1 MRQGGVPFEI
11 GADCFAVLS
20 GKKSD
25 GTIFE
30 NNCVISDNTI
40 SYAITPQTTAAGGL
54 IECEVKLYGN
64 NNALISSP
72 RFTIIVDERAVG
84 EDEIISSNEYSALT
98 TLYSETNLLKNDI
111 QDKLESGYFKGEKGD
126 KGDKGDTGEKGEQGI
141 QGIQGEK
148 GDTPEID
155 QTYSPASENAQSGI
169 AVAEALGCVANAI
182 KQTVSGNP
190 ILIDDASPI
199 KHTLDVKTTANET
212 VYVRGK
218 NLIPFNNKAYYNGRY
233 AAGQTYVINGV
244 SFTINVD
251 GSVYAKG
258 TATGTITFTLF
269 SAGSFETGIHTVN
282 LSGSPD
288 GSSAT
293 TYSLRL
299 RNAEATSGV
308 YNDYGNGVTVNNTS
322 ITKATVAIIVN
333 SGAIIDAIFYPM
345 LEFGKT
351 ASEFISPEETQ
362 SAIADEDG
370 IVSGIE
376 LRKITSIFTET
387 SAEIECT
394 YNRDTNAVMGNIET
408 ALDSIIA
415 IQESLIGGASV

>member
-1 MRQGGVPFEI
+1 MAQIISKISLNVDKPNLIQAIVAKQYDSKSRFLQVTLIHEGEKIEI
-11 GADCFAVLS
+11 APTSTVTINAKRKDGSEKSFA
-20 GKKSD
+20 GETNND
-25 GTIFE
+25 GTATVPLTYWMLEIEGEVWCDVSVVDTDGRKLSSTKFILE
-30 NNCVISDNTI
+30 VEKASYSDSEISQDDNYGI
-40 SYAITPQTTAAGGL
+40 LVKL
-54 IECEVKLYGN
+54 IEDVNK
-64 NNALISSP
+64 AKP
-72 RFTIIVDERAVG
+72 
-84 EDEIISSNEYSALT
+84 
-98 TLYSETNLLKNDI
+98 DI
-111 QDKLESGYFKGEKGD
+111 KYDP
-126 KGDKGDTGEKGEQGI
+126 T
-141 QGIQGEK
+141 
-148 GDTPEID
+148 
-155 QTYSPASENAQSGI
+155 SENAQSGL

-244 SFTINVD
+244 SFTVNDD

-258 TATGTITFTLF
+258 TATGNTSFNLF
-269 SAGSFETGIHTVN
+269 SAGSFEPGVHTVT
-282 LSGSPD
+282 LSGSPN

-299 RNAEATSGV
+299 RNAEAASGV
-308 YNDYGNGVTVNNTS
+308 YSDYGNGVTINNTS

-333 SGAIIDAIFYPM
+333 NGAIIDATFYPT
-345 LEFGKT
+345 LEFGTT

-362 SAIADEDG
+362 SAIADENG
-370 IVSGIE
+370 IVSGIK

-387 SAEIECT
+387 SAEIKCT
-394 YNRDTNAVMGNIET
+394 YNKDTEK
-408 ALDSIIA
+408 A
-415 IQESLIGGASV
+415 IKDYVDTVIGGIENGSY

>member
-1 MRQGGVPFEI
+1 M
-11 GADCFAVLS
+11 
-20 GKKSD
+20 
-25 GTIFE
+25 
-30 NNCVISDNTI
+30 
-40 SYAITPQTTAAGGL
+40 
-54 IECEVKLYGN
+54 
-64 NNALISSP
+64 
-72 RFTIIVDERAVG
+72 
-84 EDEIISSNEYSALT
+84 EYSTNFNFALPSRDNDVD
-98 TLYSETNLLKNDI
+98 LADINEISNNFRKIDEKAVKKENIDKKYSST
-111 QDKLESGYFKGEKGD
+111 
-126 KGDKGDTGEKGEQGI
+126 
-141 QGIQGEK
+141 
-148 GDTPEID
+148 
-155 QTYSPASENAQSGI
+155 SENAQSGI
-169 AVAEALGCVANAI
+169 AVAEAMNNVANAI
-182 KQTVSGNP
+182 KQTASGNS

-244 SFTINVD
+244 SFTINDD

-269 SAGSFETGIHTVN
+269 SAGSFETGVHTVT
-282 LSGSPD
+282 LSGSPN

-308 YNDYGNGVTVNNTS
+308 YSDYGNGVTVNNTS
-322 ITKATVAIIVN
+322 ITKATVAIIIIN
-333 SGAIIDAIFYPM
+333 GATIDATFYPM
-345 LEFGKT
+345 LEFGTT

-362 SAIADEDG
+362 SATADEHG

-394 YNRDTNAVMGNIET
+394 YNKDTEK
-408 ALDSIIA
+408 A
-415 IQESLIGGASV
+415 IKDYVDTVIGGIENGSY